1 MYTRKQVAATIDHAI
16 LKPFATDQDVID
28 GCRMCDEYQVAS
40 CCVRPSDVALAA
52 ETLKDSAVKV
62 SVVVGFP
69 HGSNRTEVK
78 ALEAKMAFEDGAE
91 EVDMVMNV
99 GKFLSGD
106 FAYVQRDIEAVVA
119 EAKKCGGLVK
129 VIQETCYLSLE
140 QVAEACR
147 ICEKAGADF
156 VKTSTGFGDGPATPE
171 VIDVMI
177 KTVGKRLGVKASGGV
192 RTWDTAVGYLDQ
204 GCTRL
209 GVGSTEAVLTGAP
222 DGANNESY

>member
-28 GCRMCDEYQVAS
+28 GCRMCDKYQVAS

-78 ALEAKMAFEDGAE
+78 ALEAKMAFEDSAE